1 MKVNVWQKWVTCL
14 MAILLI
20 FEILL
25 LAGVML
31 AKRSNLS
38 YALEYEKGQ
47 LEIKSVTVCNLDGSR
62 EDFSVYNK
70 DSLYEVSVCFVN
82 RSSVANNYQSQIMRF
97 EEKDSGSRINGIYEK
112 DLNFEG
118 VAAFDSQMIPAR
130 GTGVYRWILA
140 VDEKEDTLVIQDMQD
155 KIRGKGERLEIQ
167 LPQKQGQKITKNLD

>member
-47 LEIKSVTVCNLDGSR
+47 LEIKSVTVCNLDGRR
-62 EDFSVYNK
+62 EDFSV
-70 DSLYEVSVCFVN
+70 
-82 RSSVANNYQSQIMRF
+82 
-97 EEKDSGSRINGIYEK
+97 
-112 DLNFEG
+112 
-118 VAAFDSQMIPAR
+118 
-130 GTGVYRWILA
+130 
-140 VDEKEDTLVIQDMQD
+140 
-155 KIRGKGERLEIQ
+155 
-167 LPQKQGQKITKNLD
+167 

>member
-1 MKVNVWQKWVTCL
+1 MKVNVWQKRVTCL

-47 LEIKSVTVCNLDGSR
+47 LEIKSVTVCNLDGRR

-82 RSSVANNYQSQIMRF
+82 RSAAANNYQSQIMRF
-97 EEKDSGSRINGIYEK
+97 EEKDSGSRVNGIYEK